1 MGFDIKKIK
10 EMQKQKQNDKKELKR
25 LAKERKEQQDALYKQ
40 SQAIQKIV
48 LNNWERWLTDTEE
61 WQDNI
66 QKTLELFNHDVKLTL
81 VLENAKKTHE
91 EYAPRPDDFNDNY
104 DLDVVT
110 CREIKTTTVRLKAKG
125 LGNFDGLDCLIPINI
140 DGVLTH
146 PMCNELVD
154 ECATILAQQLRKYKL
169 KAIVYN
175 KKEFLNNWDSS
186 RESTKD
192 SEVTI
197 YEYNVDMKIDI

>member
-10 EMQKQKQNDKKELKR
+10 EMQKQKLNDKKETKR
-25 LAKERKEQQDALYKQ
+25 LEKERKEQQAVLDKQ
-40 SQAIQKIV
+40 EQDIKKIV
-48 LNNWERWLTDTEE
+48 LNSWERWLTDTEE

-66 QKTLELFNHDVKLTL
+66 QKALELFDHEVKFTL

-110 CREIKTTTVRLKAKG
+110 KREIKTTTVRLKARG
-125 LGNFDGLDCLIPINI
+125 LGNFDGLDCLIPINV
-140 DGVLTH
+140 DGFLTH
-146 PMCNELVD
+146 HTCNELVE
-154 ECATILAQQLRKYKL
+154 ECAAILAQQLKKYKL

-175 KKEFLNNWDSS
+175 KREMLNDWNKS

-192 SEVTI
+192 NEVTI
-197 YEYNVDMKIDI
+197 YEYIVDMKVDI